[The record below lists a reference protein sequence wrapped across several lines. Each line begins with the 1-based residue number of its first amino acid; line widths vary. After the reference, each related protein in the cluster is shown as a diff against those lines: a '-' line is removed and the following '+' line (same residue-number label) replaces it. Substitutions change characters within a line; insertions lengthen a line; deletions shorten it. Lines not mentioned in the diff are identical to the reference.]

1 MKLQAASRREISR
14 IAAGTAVCDVLMIAA
29 LFVLSLVGV
38 GTFSLS
44 RVLLGAL
51 GGSIVAIAN
60 FTVLCLTVQIAADTA
75 SKTQMKAKF
84 QVSYN
89 LRLLLQAAWVVVCI
103 VVKPIHTVA
112 GIAPILFPNVVI
124 FFLQSRGKLM
134 PKDAHPAP
142 SQGPR
147 DDPEDD
153 DGNDTLETFE
163 V

>member
-14 IAAGTAVCDVLMIAA
+14 IAAGTAVCDVLMIAV
-29 LFVLSLVGV
+29 LFILSLVGV
-38 GTFSLS
+38 GTFSLG

-51 GGSIVAIAN
+51 GGSVVAIAN
-60 FTVLCLTVQIAADTA
+60 FTVLCLTVQVAADTE

-103 VVKPIHTVA
+103 VAKPIHIVA
-112 GIAPILFPNVVI
+112 GIAPVLFPNVVI

-134 PKDAHPAP
+134 PKDEHPT
-142 SQGPR
+142 QGPK
-147 DDPEDD
+147 DGPEDD
-153 DGNDTLETFE
+153 CNDTLETFE